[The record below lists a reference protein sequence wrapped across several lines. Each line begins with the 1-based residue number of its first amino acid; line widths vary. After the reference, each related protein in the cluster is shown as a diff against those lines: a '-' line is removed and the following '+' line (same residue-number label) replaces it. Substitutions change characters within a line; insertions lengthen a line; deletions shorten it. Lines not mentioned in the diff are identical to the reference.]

1 MSNSS
6 FPSLL
11 SVYDQLTSFAK
22 LENFWSLFN
31 TVFGSNYDYSLAA
44 MLRSQWQSGNFSQLP
59 TISVISSDILGNTR
73 GGYAKSINTIY
84 LSDRFLANASQQSLD
99 AVILEEIGHF
109 VDAWVNNTDTAGD
122 EGELFSALVRG
133 VEISSGELQRL
144 RTEDDTAVITI
155 DGQTLQV
162 EQSNYNLGLVQGSL
176 SWNDSLSD
184 AEGYYDNWTFQ
195 IAATG
200 GSNNYIS
207 VSSDSTSI
215 DLVLKLYDQYGNSLG
230 SSDDNGSSYNYE
242 SLSLSGLTAGT
253 YTVQVYDFWFGS
265 EDLPFVG
272 GTPYN
277 LTINAPTT
285 AVFPDLT
292 PYMPS
297 GWSDKIVI
305 STITGT
311 TTNASQITTADKLYI
326 DWSYLNQGSASLT
339 STVAIRLLLD
349 GNVIQTWND
358 NWTSSVPV
366 NPSAYR
372 VVQDVLINPQ
382 TAGTHTLQL
391 EIDYLNQVTESIE
404 TNNAFTK
411 SFTVVAPPLPDL
423 TLYQPPGW
431 SYGIVISTTSGTN
444 TDATQI
450 LTTDSLY
457 IDWAAINQGTGA
469 TGQSFSTRLLV
480 DGVVLQ
486 SWTTTT
492 LNANTYTN
500 LNDYVILPLAA
511 GNHTLRL
518 EIDNLSSI
526 TESNETNNVWER
538 QFTVTA
544 PSIPQDA
551 Y

>member
-230 SSDDNGSSYNYE
+230 S
-242 SLSLSGLTAGT
+242 
-253 YTVQVYDFWFGS
+253 
-265 EDLPFVG
+265 
-272 GTPYN
+272 
-277 LTINAPTT
+277 
-285 AVFPDLT
+285 
-292 PYMPS
+292 
-297 GWSDKIVI
+297 
-305 STITGT
+305 
-311 TTNASQITTADKLYI
+311 
-326 DWSYLNQGSASLT
+326 
-339 STVAIRLLLD
+339 
-349 GNVIQTWND
+349 
-358 NWTSSVPV
+358 
-366 NPSAYR
+366 
-372 VVQDVLINPQ
+372 
-382 TAGTHTLQL
+382 
-391 EIDYLNQVTESIE
+391 
-404 TNNAFTK
+404 
-411 SFTVVAPPLPDL
+411 
-423 TLYQPPGW
+423 
-431 SYGIVISTTSGTN
+431 
-444 TDATQI
+444 
-450 LTTDSLY
+450 
-457 IDWAAINQGTGA
+457 
-469 TGQSFSTRLLV
+469 
-480 DGVVLQ
+480 
-486 SWTTTT
+486 
-492 LNANTYTN
+492 
-500 LNDYVILPLAA
+500 
-511 GNHTLRL
+511 
-518 EIDNLSSI
+518 
-526 TESNETNNVWER
+526 
-538 QFTVTA
+538 
-544 PSIPQDA
+544 
-551 Y
+551 